1 MQATAAGVG
10 MRELTLAGRGSCD
23 SGRAPRQRGAPL
35 LWGRRARDDGNGD
48 DDDDGDDD
56 DLLRAR
62 AVILVVVRGTTAEAE
77 AATQTLIDLLLRQ
90 PGYAPSG

>member
-1 MQATAAGVG
+1 

-23 SGRAPRQRGAPL
+23 SGRAPRQRGATL

-48 DDDDGDDD
+48 DDNDGDD

-62 AVILVVVRGTTAEAE
+62 AVIFVVVRGTTAEAE
-77 AATQTLIDLLLRQ
+77 AATQPLIDLLLRQ
-90 PGYAPSG
+90 PGYTPSG